1 MTYQGRRTKT
11 FQVNATL
18 AVRGNSSNTAN
29 LFYSF
34 FFRKNGTTTL
44 IPTNTVM
51 KIPAHPGSGSELVS
65 LAISGTVELAPGE
78 FIEFWGQRLPG
89 GNLSNPQIAIFSVN
103 MNVK

>member
-1 MTYQGRRTKT
+1 
-11 FQVNATL
+11 VNATL